1 MTRITRCISAA
12 VVCLCSVALLH
23 AALAAPTPDDAAAD
37 VSTLDELELNDQLQN
52 VLDEHGFTG
61 DVERSLKDRLGRN
74 VDPALANL
82 GRLLW
87 FDTIT
92 GLNDDNSC
100 GGCHSP
106 TNGFGDTQSIA
117 IGIDNNNLVGPN
129 RTGPRN
135 QRRTPSVINNAFFP
149 TLMWNSRFAS
159 LARNPFDNSEG
170 FTFPAPEGLTL
181 SYQPHLLTAQAFIP
195 PTERNEVAGFEF
207 PGDNFAIR
215 AEVLNRLNAAPA
227 YRHLF
232 GQQFPEV
239 RLGAP
244 IDFDMFGKAIAE
256 FEFTLVFTNSPLD
269 RFARGIKNSMT
280 PQQKRGALLFFG
292 EAGCVGCHAV
302 SGESNE
308 MFSDFQQHVI
318 GIPQIAPAVTNS
330 VFDGA
335 GSNEDFGL
343 EQVTGDP
350 ADRYMFR
357 TSPLRNLAVQAAF
370 FHNGSFTTIE
380 SAVRHHLDVPA
391 SALAYSPDHLDEDL
405 GGPLGPIEPVL
416 ARVDP
421 LLAEPIELTDD
432 EVEQIV
438 VFLRDGLLDPRA
450 RPENLM
456 KLIPA
461 EVPSGRPV
469 MVFEDPTALASEDP
483 VASGE
488 EVALPSRRNP
498 GAASRFAHALAQNY
512 PNPFNPS
519 TTIAFTLAAETHVEV
534 TIYDAAG
541 TRIRTLVNERRA
553 GGEYRV
559 PWDGRTD
566 RGVVAASGVYFYR
579 LKTRDVTET
588 RRMVLLR

>member
-1 MTRITRCISAA
+1 MSRTLRCVTAALMVISP
-12 VVCLCSVALLH
+12 ALLLSS
-23 AALAAPTPDDAAAD
+23 ALATPDEDKR
-37 VSTLDELELNDQLQN
+37 SDERSINRELRS

-61 DVERSLKDRLGRN
+61 DVEGSLPARLGRP
-74 VDPALANL
+74 VDPQLANL

-159 LARNPFDNSEG
+159 LSGDPFDNGDGLS
-170 FTFPAPEGLTL
+170 FPAPEGLTL
-181 SYQPHLLTAQAFIP
+181 SYLPHLLTAQAFIP
-195 PTERNEVAGFEF
+195 PTERNEVAGFDF
-207 PGDNFAIR
+207 VGDNFDIR
-215 AEVLNRLNAAPA
+215 AEVLNRLNATPA
-227 YRHLF
+227 YRTLF
-232 GQQFPEV
+232 GENFPEV
-239 RLGAP
+239 EGGAL

-256 FEFTLVFTNSPLD
+256 FEFTLVFTDSPLD
-269 RFARGIKNSMT
+269 RFARGQENAMT
-280 PQQKRGALLFFG
+280 KKEKRGALLFFG
-292 EAGCVGCHAV
+292 KAGCVGCHAV

-343 EQVTGDP
+343 EQVTGD
-350 ADRYMFR
+350 ADDRYMFR
-357 TSPLRNLAVQAAF
+357 TSPLRNMAVQAAF
-370 FHNGSFTTIE
+370 FHNGSFTSIE
-380 SAVRHHLDVPA
+380 DAVRHHLDVFT
-391 SALAYSPDHLDEDL
+391 SARAYSPVDLDEDL
-405 GGPLGPIEPVL
+405 QGALGPIEPVL
-416 ARVDP
+416 ERVDP
-421 LLAEPIELTDD
+421 LLADGIDLKESEIN
-432 EVEQIV
+432 QIV
-438 VFLRDGLLDPRA
+438 AFLTDGLLDPRA

-456 KLIPA
+456 ELIPDA
-461 EVPSGRPV
+461 VPSGRPV
-469 MVFEDPTALASEDP
+469 MVFETPSNL
-483 VASGE
+483 VAQDI
-488 EVALPSRRNP
+488 VAWHDVVAPKREPAATPSYAN
-498 GAASRFAHALAQNY
+498 SLSQNY

-519 TTIAFTLAAETHVEV
+519 TTIAFAVAAESHVNV
-534 TIYDAAG
+534 SIYDAQG
-541 TRIRTLVNERRA
+541 TRVRTLVDEQRA

-559 PWDGRTD
+559 RWDGRTD
-566 RGVVAASGVYFYR
+566 RGTAAASGVYFYR
-579 LKTRDVTET
+579 LKAGDFTDT

>member
-12 VVCLCSVALLH
+12 LVSLCSLILVH
-23 AALAAPTPDDAAAD
+23 AALAAPD
-37 VSTLDELELNDQLQN
+37 VSTLDEAAIDDELRN
-52 VLDEHGFTG
+52 VLEEHGFTG

-87 FDTIT
+87 FDTVT

-117 IGIDNNNLVGPN
+117 IGIDNNNIVGPH

-135 QRRTPSVINNAFFP
+135 QRRTPTVINNALYP
-149 TLMWNSRFAS
+149 ALMWNSRFAS
-159 LARNPFDNSEG
+159 LARDPFDNSAG

-181 SYQPHLLTAQAFIP
+181 SYLPNLLTAQAFIP
-195 PTERNEVAGFEF
+195 PTERNEVAGFVF
-207 PGDNFAIR
+207 PGDNFDIR
-215 AEVLNRLNAAPA
+215 AEVLNRLNAEPE

-256 FEFTLVFTNSPLD
+256 FEFTLVFTNTPFD

-280 PQQKRGALLFFG
+280 KQEKLGALLFFG
-292 EAGCVGCHAV
+292 KAGCVGCHAV
-302 SGESNE
+302 SGDSNE

-318 GIPQIAPAVTNS
+318 GVPQIAPAVTNS

-357 TSPLRNLAVQAAF
+357 TSPLRNMAVQRAF

-380 SAVRHHLDVPA
+380 GAVRHHLDVFE
-391 SALAYSPDHLDEDL
+391 SALAYSPDQLDEDL
-405 GGPLGPIEPVL
+405 RGPLGPIEPVL

-438 VFLRDGLLDPRA
+438 VFLRDALLDPRA

-461 EVPSGRPV
+461 AVPSGRPV
-469 MVFEDPTALASEDP
+469 MVFEDPAA
-483 VASGE
+483 VAAGE
-488 EVALPSRRNP
+488 EVALPRKNP
-498 GAASRFAHALAQNY
+498 TAASSFAHALAQNY

-541 TRIRTLVNERRA
+541 TRVRTLVDERRA
-553 GGEYRV
+553 GGEYQV

-566 RGVVAASGVYFYR
+566 RGGVAASGVYFYR
-579 LKTRDVTET
+579 LKTPGVTET